1 MSADF
6 TMFLKRGC
14 TTSTVFGPYVM
25 AFVGQVDP
33 HSHYFGS
40 MNERGVW
47 ADVYSEAFM
56 WTKVARPVVGH
67 GQQLCVA
74 LKFNACSQEPFQP
87 RFQEHLR
94 EVDRL
99 ENEVHVTLAVVKNIA
114 FVRPLF
120 ILISRVCPNLLTGR
134 YQVEIL
140 NRCISPSLKKDDGSS
155 CNLSVK
161 GDAIARDLRRVRD
174 SWVGPRVQW
183 GSHLHVTLSQTAR
196 MWRVPPSTLAGIR
209 FVATMAP
216 LSHRPKPSAQQSLGA
231 HRGSARADVANRG
244 MNLLR
249 DIFSGMEQANRLST
263 AGRIFCQEL
272 VDRPLW
278 PLWYEQHVTRGDVV
292 LVLPYCC
299 VNGQVCYLCD
309 PEL

>member
-1 MSADF
+1 M
-6 TMFLKRGC
+6 
-14 TTSTVFGPYVM
+14 
-25 AFVGQVDP
+25 
-33 HSHYFGS
+33 
-40 MNERGVW
+40 
-47 ADVYSEAFM
+47 
-56 WTKVARPVVGH
+56 H
-67 GQQLCVA
+67 GAEVQRMLP
-74 LKFNACSQEPFQP
+74 SPFHP

-99 ENEVHVTLAVVKNIA
+99 ENEVHVTLAIVNIA

-120 ILISRVCPNLLTGR
+120 ILISRVCPNLLTGH

-140 NRCISPSLKKDDGSS
+140 NRCISPGLKKDDGSS

-161 GDAIARDLRRVRD
+161 GDAIARDLRRVRGLWFRTTD
-174 SWVGPRVQW
+174 PKSRIQW

-196 MWRVPPSTLAGIR
+196 MWRVPPSILAGIR

-263 AGRIFCQEL
+263 VDRIFCQSL
-272 VDRPLW
+272 VDKLIW

-292 LVLPYCC
+292 LVRPYCC
-299 VNGQVCYLCD
+299 VLGQVCYLCD
-309 PEL
+309 PELQ